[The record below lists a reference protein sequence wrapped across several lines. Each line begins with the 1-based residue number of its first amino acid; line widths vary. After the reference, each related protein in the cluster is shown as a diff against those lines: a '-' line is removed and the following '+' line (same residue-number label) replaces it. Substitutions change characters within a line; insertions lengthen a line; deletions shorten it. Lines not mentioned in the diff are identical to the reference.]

1 CSCCLLL
8 FRLLFDL
15 EHLVPRDETR
25 IRILLPVRQED
36 GPVPKLLCVLRP
48 TARHHGL
55 AHKSWHIRKE
65 LRRLLLHHVRETEG
79 CFVRTFFVALDDE
92 LIVNVVHNA
101 AAKKRARLVDV
112 ALVRNLKSCGLRCI
126 CPESL
131 EVGVAR
137 GGVRDGSTQSLREKL
152 LHICKTIFRVF
163 ICVLRDQRKVVPHLR
178 ESLEPVVF
186 ESLRFFDGDKYIV
199 ALREFDERLVPK
211 SSREPEVYCLC

>member
-1 CSCCLLL
+1 
-8 FRLLFDL
+8 
-15 EHLVPRDETR
+15 
-25 IRILLPVRQED
+25 
-36 GPVPKLLCVLRP
+36 
-48 TARHHGL
+48 
-55 AHKSWHIRKE
+55 
-65 LRRLLLHHVRETEG
+65 
-79 CFVRTFFVALDDE
+79 
-92 LIVNVVHNA
+92 A

-112 ALVRNLKSCGLRCI
+112 ALVRNLKSCCLRCI

-186 ESLRFFDGDKYIV
+186 ESGSLLYCQDDGVAVYIVV
-199 ALREFDERLVPK
+199 ALRELDESLVSK
-211 SSREPEVYCLC
+211 SSRKPKVGCLR